1 MLQGKEHAVGDSL
14 EGVDDE
20 EETRLVCACT
30 HRLFLSWS
38 ARGERLGFLRF
49 FDDEPKS
56 ATYGQR
62 IQDCP
67 GCERLGLPALF
78 SAGRGGKPSGEPSG

>member
-1 MLQGKEHAVGDSL
+1 MKEAARS
-14 EGVDDE
+14 
-20 EETRLVCACT
+20 VCACA
-30 HRLFLSWS
+30 HRLFFEVER
-38 ARGERLGFLRF
+38 AGERLGFLRF

-67 GCERLGLPALF
+67 GCGERLGLPALF
-78 SAGRGGKPSGEPSG
+78 SAGPGGKPSG